1 MYILKYT
8 LKCTMD
14 YITTTQLRT
23 ESSRL
28 IEALLA
34 GRNVDIIHRSKVV
47 GEISPKKPTS
57 LKVIDSQQLQKKIE
71 RLGLPSLT
79 VKEMDRRYRA
89 AMTKKHGQ
97 GLS

>member
-1 MYILKYT
+1 
-8 LKCTMD
+8 MD

-34 GRNVDIIHRSKVV
+34 GKSVDIIHRSKIV

-57 LKVIDSQQLQKKIE
+57 LKVIDSRQIQKKIDK
-71 RLGLPSLT
+71 LGLPSLT
-79 VKEMDRRYRA
+79 VKEIDRRYRV